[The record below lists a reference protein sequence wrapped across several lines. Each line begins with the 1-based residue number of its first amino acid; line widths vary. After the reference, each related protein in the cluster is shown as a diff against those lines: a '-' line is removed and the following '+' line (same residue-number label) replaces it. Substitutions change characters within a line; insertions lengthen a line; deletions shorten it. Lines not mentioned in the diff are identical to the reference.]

1 MDKGFSLQLF
11 PRILPLFNSILLIF
25 IYNQFCNIKLDIT
38 CRNNDNIKKKKCF
51 VAELILIIKF
61 GIRINKYTIKIINH
75 FGEIIFVSIEKDD
88 FFKDN
93 MKFLIIMI
101 S

>member
-1 MDKGFSLQLF
+1 M
-11 PRILPLFNSILLIF
+11 
-25 IYNQFCNIKLDIT
+25 
-38 CRNNDNIKKKKCF
+38 
-51 VAELILIIKF
+51 AELILIIKF

>member
-1 MDKGFSLQLF
+1 M
-11 PRILPLFNSILLIF
+11 
-25 IYNQFCNIKLDIT
+25 
-38 CRNNDNIKKKKCF
+38 
-51 VAELILIIKF
+51 AELILIIKF
-61 GIRINKYTIKIINH
+61 GIRINKYTIKINH